1 MTPFHIIGLIIGSIL
16 IFGGVLGVLY
26 FYEAEDLK
34 RMVENLPV
42 WPTTWTIVSKHRANT
57 KPSRRHTYVQLGLEP
72 PEEDDDQPGKKR
84 YRRRDQ
90 R

>member
-1 MTPFHIIGLIIGSIL
+1 
-16 IFGGVLGVLY
+16 
-26 FYEAEDLK
+26 
-34 RMVENLPV
+34 MVENLPV

-57 KPSRRHTYVQLGLEP
+57 KPSRRHSYVQIGLEP